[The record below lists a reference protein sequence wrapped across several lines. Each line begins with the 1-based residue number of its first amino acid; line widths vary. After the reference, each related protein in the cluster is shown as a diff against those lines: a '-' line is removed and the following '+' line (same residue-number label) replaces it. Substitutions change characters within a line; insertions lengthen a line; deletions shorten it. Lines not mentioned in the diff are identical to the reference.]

1 VRTTL
6 VATAI
11 VAVALGVAAAALVG
25 VLRASLNESAEA
37 EPTRRAF
44 VVADQLTTTAVP
56 RLEIV
61 DPDVRVVPATPTL
74 PADEADQTVPGELV
88 SPAEPASPAL
98 PASDPATTLERWPSS
113 VGFATA
119 AAPAVTPGGPV
130 TVQARAS
137 LQPAAAALDSLRAL
151 LLPGIPA
158 LLLLVAGLTWLAV
171 GRALAPVTAIR
182 RELADITANDLHR
195 RVPVP
200 RGGDEIAAL
209 AATTNDTLDR
219 LESAVERHRR
229 FVADAAHEL
238 RSPLAIP
245 RTRME
250 LAPPQP
256 LTTEALTDLDRIQRL
271 AADLLVL
278 AGLDAGELPARAEV
292 DLGQLVAE
300 EAVRTRARAEVTVL
314 PDVEPGLVVH
324 GSAEHLRG
332 LVANL
337 VDNAVR
343 HAERRVEVRLTRA
356 GGGAV
361 PPCSRW
367 STTALASRSTSGKR
381 SSTGSPGSTRP
392 GTGTPAGPASGWR
405 SPATSRCDTGAA
417 SWSPAARRPGA
428 TCGPR
433 SPSAETP
440 WAQLGRAGGAPAH
453 SSLGPAQ
460 PSRRRSG
467 SVVVVIVVAV
477 VPAVVVTTVVVAVV
491 AGAVVAGADRRV
503 GRGHRAVLDLHVVA
517 DLQEVEERQ
526 CVGGAE
532 VDAAGRGPGRGT
544 GVEGDAAVLEEH
556 RVGHRRRL
564 PVLQRELRARVVL
577 VLAVHAEDV
586 PGRRVLTLATGGD
599 RHWAPDH
606 LAALDQ
612 PSLLLTYVD
621 AGCRRRGAGRAGDLG

>member
-1 VRTTL
+1 MRALSVRLSVRVRTTL
-6 VATAI
+6 AATAI

-37 EPTRRAF
+37 EATRRAF

-238 RSPLAIP
+238 RSPLAIL

-256 LTTEALTDLDRIQRL
+256 LTAEALTDLDRIQRL

-278 AGLDAGELPARAEV
+278 AGLDAGEAPARAEV
-292 DLGQLVAE
+292 DLGQVAAE
-300 EAVRTRARAEVTVL
+300 EAVRIRARPEVTVR
-314 PDVEPGLVVH
+314 PEVDAGIVVT
-324 GSAEHLRG
+324 GSREQLRR

-343 HAERRVEVRLTRA
+343 HAERHVEVRLTR
-356 GGGAV
+356 
-361 PPCSRW
+361 
-367 STTALASRSTSGKR
+367 
-381 SSTGSPGSTRP
+381 
-392 GTGTPAGPASGWR
+392 
-405 SPATSRCDTGAA
+405 
-417 SWSPAARRPGA
+417 
-428 TCGPR
+428 
-433 SPSAETP
+433 
-440 WAQLGRAGGAPAH
+440 
-453 SSLGPAQ
+453 
-460 PSRRRSG
+460 
-467 SVVVVIVVAV
+467 
-477 VPAVVVTTVVVAVV
+477 
-491 AGAVVAGADRRV
+491 
-503 GRGHRAVLDLHVVA
+503 
-517 DLQEVEERQ
+517 
-526 CVGGAE
+526 
-532 VDAAGRGPGRGT
+532 
-544 GVEGDAAVLEEH
+544 GVEAGD
-556 RVGHRRRL
+556 
-564 PVLQRELRARVVL
+564 
-577 VLAVHAEDV
+577 
-586 PGRRVLTLATGGD
+586 
-599 RHWAPDH
+599 
-606 LAALDQ
+606 
-612 PSLLLTYVD
+612 
-621 AGCRRRGAGRAGDLG
+621 GAGRAVLEVLDDGPGIPLDQREAVFGRFTRLDAARDRDAGGAGLGLAIARDIAMRHGGSLAVAGGPPGGHLRAELPLS

>member
-1 VRTTL
+1 MRALSVPRLSVRVRTTL
-6 VATAI
+6 AATAI

-37 EPTRRAF
+37 EATRRAF

-74 PADEADQTVPGELV
+74 PADEVDQTVPGELV

-238 RSPLAIP
+238 RSPLAIL

-250 LAPPQP
+250 LAPAQP
-256 LTTEALTDLDRIQRL
+256 LTAEALTDLDRIQRL

-278 AGLDAGELPARAEV
+278 AGLDAGEAPARAEV
-292 DLGQLVAE
+292 DLGQVVAE
-300 EAVRTRARAEVTVL
+300 EAVRIRARPEVTVR
-314 PDVEPGLVVH
+314 PEVDAGIVVA
-324 GSAEHLRG
+324 GSREQLRR

-343 HAERRVEVRLTRA
+343 HAERHVEVRLTRGVEGGDGA
-356 GGGAV
+356 G
-361 PPCSRW
+361 
-367 STTALASRSTSGKR
+367 
-381 SSTGSPGSTRP
+381 
-392 GTGTPAGPASGWR
+392 
-405 SPATSRCDTGAA
+405 
-417 SWSPAARRPGA
+417 
-428 TCGPR
+428 
-433 SPSAETP
+433 
-440 WAQLGRAGGAPAH
+440 
-453 SSLGPAQ
+453 
-460 PSRRRSG
+460 
-467 SVVVVIVVAV
+467 
-477 VPAVVVTTVVVAVV
+477 
-491 AGAVVAGADRRV
+491 
-503 GRGHRAVLDLHVVA
+503 RAVLDVLDDGPGIPLDQREAVFDRFTRLDA
-517 DLQEVEERQ
+517 ARDRDA
-526 CVGGAE
+526 GGAGLGL
-532 VDAAGRGPGRGT
+532 AI
-544 GVEGDAAVLEEH
+544 
-556 RVGHRRRL
+556 
-564 PVLQRELRARVVL
+564 ARDIAMRHGGS
-577 VLAVHAEDV
+577 LAVAGGPPGGHLLAEL
-586 PGRRVLTLATGGD
+586 PLN
-599 RHWAPDH
+599 
-606 LAALDQ
+606 
-612 PSLLLTYVD
+612 
-621 AGCRRRGAGRAGDLG
+621 